1 LPSATAGNASD
12 VRVYSAISLL
22 VARGAT
28 IRVPALV
35 IQGGADRI
43 VKVSAAKQIAATV
56 PGALLL
62 VYPGVGHAVQFD
74 APKRF
79 DRASSDFM
87 HRRHPEPEARRTPQR
102 RG

>member
-1 LPSATAGNASD
+1 VLENDD
-12 VRVYSAISLL
+12 VLE
-22 VARGAT
+22 T